1 MTYLKGDT
9 MTSQKKKQ
17 VKLKEKIE
25 TTSACPKPRPSWSI
39 GRFYAKPTK
48 SVDKQQTTESDQS
61 I

>member
-1 MTYLKGDT
+1 

-17 VKLKEKIE
+17 VKLKERKKIQ

-48 SVDKQQTTESDQS
+48 SVDKQQTTKSDQS

>member
-1 MTYLKGDT
+1 
-9 MTSQKKKQ
+9 MTSQKKKTSQ
-17 VKLKEKIE
+17 VKRKKIE

-48 SVDKQQTTESDQS
+48 SVDKQQTTKSDQS